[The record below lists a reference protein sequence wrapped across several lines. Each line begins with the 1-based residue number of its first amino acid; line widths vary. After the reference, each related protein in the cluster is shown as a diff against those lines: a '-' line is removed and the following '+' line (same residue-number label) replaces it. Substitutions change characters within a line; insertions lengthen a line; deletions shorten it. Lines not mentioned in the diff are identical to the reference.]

1 MNATSAT
8 CADEDGEDD
17 DDGEAADMEGS
28 VSFLPNCRLA
38 TMFVSAGCVFVLSE
52 YEESGLLETD
62 EVGTAPNEWRQQ
74 VIVPLHSV
82 CLCRQHWTP
91 AR

>member
-1 MNATSAT
+1 MPRLQRALMRMAMTTTKMVKQRIWKVASLSRLTAGLQPCSAQL
-8 CADEDGEDD
+8 D
-17 DDGEAADMEGS
+17 
-28 VSFLPNCRLA
+28 VSLSF
-38 TMFVSAGCVFVLSE
+38 SE

-62 EVGTAPNEWRQQ
+62 EVGTAPNEWRRQ

-82 CLCRQHWTP
+82 CLCRQPWTP